1 MGGKDL
7 NISDSGHLTNRH
19 LILIAREGGI
29 DPEGI
34 FARHLH
40 ECGCC
45 RRALEEMRRE
55 YNDSRQI
62 KRDCNFEARQRRQDR
77 SA

>member
-7 NISDSGHLTNRH
+7 NISDSGHLTKRH
-19 LILIAREGGI
+19 FVLIAREGGI

-34 FARHLH
+34 LARHLH

-45 RRALEEMRRE
+45 RRALEKTRSENNDLRE
-55 YNDSRQI
+55 I
-62 KRDCNFEARQRRQDR
+62 KRKYTDEARQRRQDR